1 MLRGTSRLPA
11 PPGAP
16 CFLAGPSSTS
26 SRNSMRVTSLGLLA
40 VIAATAGCWR
50 VTVTSNAT
58 PAPTVVEK
66 PWQHSFIQ
74 GLVPPAEVSVKD
86 PCPNGV
92 AKVETVHSPANL

>member
-1 MLRGTSRLPA
+1 MRL
-11 PPGAP
+11 
-16 CFLAGPSSTS
+16 
-26 SRNSMRVTSLGLLA
+26 TSLGLLA
-40 VIAATAGCWR
+40 VVAATAGCWR

-74 GLVPPAEVSVKD
+74 GLVPPAEISVKD

-92 AKVETVHSPANL
+92 AKVETVHSPANLLATILTGGIYSPITAKVTCATR